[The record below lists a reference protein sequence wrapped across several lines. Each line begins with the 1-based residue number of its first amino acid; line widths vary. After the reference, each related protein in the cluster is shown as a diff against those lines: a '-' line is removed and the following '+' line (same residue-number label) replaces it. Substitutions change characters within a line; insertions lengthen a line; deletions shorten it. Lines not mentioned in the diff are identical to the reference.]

1 VAPLALLV
9 GGLLAQGAAAPAVS
23 VRFEVAAAEAGMSLL
38 QNRVGLTPAVQVS
51 GVSVGLEAIA
61 GEAGGDLLGKRVGL
75 VAHAASVTQDG
86 RTAVAVLRGR
96 GVQVIRLFA
105 PEHGLAST
113 RAAGQGDED
122 GRDPE
127 TGLPVVSLYPPEAMA
142 ARLADLD
149 VLVFDLQD
157 AGVRFYTYVST
168 LIRLV
173 RACAEADVELWV
185 LDRPNPLGGEYLAG
199 PVSAPREE
207 VPESL
212 VNTAP
217 GPLVHG
223 LTMGEMA
230 RYVNQRL
237 ERPARLRVVP
247 LQGWRRAMRWPDT
260 GRPWIAPSPN
270 LRTAE
275 AALVYPGTCL
285 LEATNVSEGRGTES
299 PFLLFGAPWLRAEE
313 LVAELSAWTAG
324 VGAES
329 APGYSFAVEAFT
341 PTASQAA
348 PSPKY
353 LGERC
358 CGVRVGVRVV
368 AEVRS
373 YELGVWL
380 LHQLY
385 HHQPGFRLREG
396 ALDGL
401 LGTRRVWRALERGD
415 TAEQILAAD
424 QDAIAAFRRERQSS
438 LLY

>member
-1 VAPLALLV
+1 MTL
-9 GGLLAQGAAAPAVS
+9 
-23 VRFEVAAAEAGMSLL
+23 
-38 QNRVGLTPAVQVS
+38 
-51 GVSVGLEAIA
+51 
-61 GEAGGDLLGKRVGL
+61 
-75 VAHAASVTQDG
+75 DG
-86 RTAVAVLRGR
+86 RTAVSVLRER
-96 GVQVIRLFA
+96 GVRLVRLFA

-113 RAAGQGDED
+113 RAAGEGDED

-127 TGLPVVSLYPPEAMA
+127 SGLPVVSLYPPEGMA
-142 ARLADLD
+142 GRLADLD

-199 PVSAPREE
+199 PVPDPRDE
-207 VPESL
+207 VAESL

-237 ERPARLRVVP
+237 EKPARLRVVP
-247 LQGWRRAMRWPDT
+247 LRGWKRTMRWPDT
-260 GRPWIAPSPN
+260 GRAWVAPSPN

-299 PFLLFGAPWLRAEE
+299 PFLLLGAPWLRAEE
-313 LVAELSAWTAG
+313 LVAHLTALAAGTSAG
-324 VGAES
+324 RN
-329 APGYSFAVEAFT
+329 APAYSFAAEAFT

-353 LGERC
+353 LGQRC
-358 CGVRVGVRVV
+358 RGVRV
-368 AEVRS
+368 EVRDVTEVHP
-373 YELGVWL
+373 YELGLRL
-380 LHQLY
+380 LHELY

-396 ALDGL
+396 GALDAL
-401 LGTRRVWRALERGD
+401 LATRRVRRALERGD
-415 TAEQILAAD
+415 TVEQILAAD
-424 QDAIAAFRRERQSS
+424 QEGIAAFRRDRQSA